1 MADYKPYKIKL
12 SNGTASGM
20 YLIASED
27 EIKFDKDGNTKAPSG
42 RTYKIQI
49 EVEAIYNNQRKRGKK
64 SFVKAKKSSN
74 FNSSFL
80 LFKHLFLK

>member
-27 EIKFDKDGNTKAPSG
+27 EIKFDKDGNTKLL
-42 RTYKIQI
+42 
-49 EVEAIYNNQRKRGKK
+49 VEEHIK
-64 SFVKAKKSSN
+64 
-74 FNSSFL
+74 
-80 LFKHLFLK
+80 FK